1 MTSVLDSR
9 QLQAFVM
16 LSRTGSFTQA
26 ANGLFLTPSAVSHT
40 LKELEK
46 RVGCRLLDRRRKKV
60 VLTQAGEQLLQHAE
74 KILQEMSEACAA
86 LEHLGKWGKDRLRI
100 GTSAAFCQY
109 ILPPVLEEFYRTSP
123 NSRVTVEL
131 ADTLETVELVR
142 ANKIDLAITLEPK
155 NEREIEFHPLFT
167 DELIFVVSP
176 LHPWAKARQPVQ
188 AQIAKQP
195 YILYKRN
202 SYTFRLIEDFF
213 GQEEIVLNTVIE
225 LGNMEAIRTGGEVAV
240 LPAAGDKKA
249 ETELGNCVLAGPAP
263 DPGGRNV
270 CGALPEGH
278 ERFPKSNPIVQSSK
292 LKKTI
297 SLSAGSEY
305 VDEVQ
310 SQRHG
315 VFNPWHADGRAAE
328 GTVAAQG
335 VVPPESV
342 KALSK

>member
-60 VLTQAGEQLLQHAE
+60 VLTQAGEQLLQHAD

-225 LGNMEAIRTGGEVAV
+225 LGNMEAIKELVKRRIGVSILAPWV
-240 LPAAGDKKA
+240 PAR
-249 ETELGNCVLAGPAP
+249 ELGEKSLFS
-263 DPGGRNV
+263 
-270 CGALPEGH
+270 LPLGT
-278 ERFPKSNPIVQSSK
+278 RK
-292 LKKTI
+292 LKRNWGIVCWQGRRLTLAEETFVGICRKATK
-297 SLSAGSEY
+297 
-305 VDEVQ
+305 DFP
-310 SQRHG
+310 SQ
-315 VFNPWHADGRAAE
+315 
-328 GTVAAQG
+328 TQ
-335 VVPPESV
+335 
-342 KALSK
+342 

>member
-74 KILQEMSEACAA
+74 KILQEMSDACAA

-109 ILPPVLEEFYRTSP
+109 ILPAVLEEFYRISP

-167 DELIFVVSP
+167 DELVFVVSP

-202 SYTFRLIEDFF
+202 SHTFRLIEDFF

-225 LGNMEAIRTGGEVAV
+225 LGNMEAIKELVKRRIGVSILAPWVA
-240 LPAAGDKKA
+240 AR
-249 ETELGNCVLAGPAP
+249 ELGEKSLLS
-263 DPGGRNV
+263 
-270 CGALPEGH
+270 LPLGT
-278 ERFPKSNPIVQSSK
+278 RK
-292 LKKTI
+292 LKRNWGIVCWQGRRLTLAEETFVGLCRKATKDF
-297 SLSAGSEY
+297 A
-305 VDEVQ
+305 
-310 SQRHG
+310 SQ
-315 VFNPWHADGRAAE
+315 
-328 GTVAAQG
+328 
-335 VVPPESV
+335 
-342 KALSK
+342 